1 VTAHAV
7 TTDTP
12 RRPDG
17 AGGEEIRMRERG
29 DFSGSRSFCR
39 GTTHARF
46 AGEVERKVSNLVA
59 PSPAERSSSYLRGG
73 NGGSIRRA
81 STPLDLHVRIL
92 VPRPA
97 TTVSCGEFLLSAK
110 RRHFRRLAARGL
122 ARATNFGLLRA
133 GLRHAE
139 WAALLRERRA
149 VDARRVRASH
159 PSPSDL
165 RPSRYFGFHS
175 RASFSASAICAGVIF
190 AATISR
196 RITASVS
203 PLAAAKLN
211 HMCAVT

>member
-1 VTAHAV
+1 LSWHHT
-7 TTDTP
+7 
-12 RRPDG
+12 
-17 AGGEEIRMRERG
+17 
-29 DFSGSRSFCR
+29 RSFCR
-39 GTTHARF
+39 RSRAQSEQSCGSFARRTIVFIF
-46 AGEVERKVSNLVA
+46 AGEGTVA
-59 PSPAERSSSYLRGG
+59 
-73 NGGSIRRA
+73 A
-81 STPLDLHVRIL
+81 SD
-92 VPRPA
+92 VPRGLWIYTFESSFPGQPPR
-97 TTVSCGEFLLSAK
+97 SPEGEFLLSAK
-110 RRHFRRLAARGL
+110 RRHFRRLAARSL